1 MYQGT
6 PFQNLGRDDNVD
18 TTVQNLDNQ
27 RYANYILSNF
37 SLGVP
42 QSQHV
47 DFATSQPSIMYTG
60 LAQGEGLNG
69 DVVDFDSTLNIQK
82 QQERPLEKIQLFQ
95 RPFVTVPF
103 MGRGFCPPVLESQLI
118 QGETTN
124 QQKSVGTIMESS
136 FLPLSVYPVDTTM
149 QQHVDDTSF
158 TVEEAAL
165 KGWVRGG
172 SMTRD

>member
-1 MYQGT
+1 
-6 PFQNLGRDDNVD
+6 
-18 TTVQNLDNQ
+18 
-27 RYANYILSNF
+27 
-37 SLGVP
+37 
-42 QSQHV
+42 
-47 DFATSQPSIMYTG
+47 
-60 LAQGEGLNG
+60 
-69 DVVDFDSTLNIQK
+69 
-82 QQERPLEKIQLFQ
+82 
-95 RPFVTVPF
+95 